1 MKSNM
6 LAGFAR
12 AAAVAMFVVAIV
24 PAAQADEVSE
34 TISAAQELYE
44 AGELADA
51 VRELQFAVGQISKQ
65 LGQVY
70 METLPAA
77 PDGWTADE
85 PESAAG
91 AGLAFGG
98 GQMITREYREASGR
112 GRMEAQLI
120 VDSPMMQAMAM
131 MFANPAMASQMGYER
146 VRVPGRREEAM
157 LKWEPNE
164 SSGEI
169 VMVIAGRI
177 LIRIDGSGLTAPDVL
192 KSIIKSWDIKALK
205 SIAGI

>member
-12 AAAVAMFVVAIV
+12 AAAAAMFVAAIA

-34 TISAAQELYE
+34 TISAAQEFYE

-65 LGQVY
+65 LGQAY

-77 PDGWTADE
+77 PDGWTADD
-85 PESAAG
+85 PESG

-177 LIRIDGSGLTAPDVL
+177 LIRIDGSGLAAPDAL